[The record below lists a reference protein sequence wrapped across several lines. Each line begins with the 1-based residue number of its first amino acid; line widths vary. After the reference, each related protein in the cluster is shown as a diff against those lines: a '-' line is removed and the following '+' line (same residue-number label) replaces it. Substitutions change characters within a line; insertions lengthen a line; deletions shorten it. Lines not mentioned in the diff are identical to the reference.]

1 MKLLLILILLT
12 LNILA
17 KELIFPIDKEIIYNK
32 EKAKLGKKLFHENKL
47 SKDNTISC
55 ASCHIIADGGDD
67 NRQFAVGVGN
77 KTGNMNSP
85 TVLNS
90 KYNLA
95 QFWDGRAKDLKE
107 QASGPIHN
115 PIEMATNIEDVVK
128 KLKKDKEYPALFQ
141 AIYKDGITKNNVI
154 DAIVEFEN
162 ALITPNSRFDK
173 FLLGEKDIL
182 TQEEKDGFK
191 LFKDIGCISCHNGVN
206 IGGNLYQKMGIIK
219 RYKSKVHNLGRYE
232 VTKDEEDKYFYKVP
246 TLRNIEL
253 TAPYLHDGSRVSL
266 KEAVKIMA
274 EYQVGIILEESEVEK
289 LVKFLKTLSGE
300 QPKVMD

>member
-1 MKLLLILILLT
+1 MKLLLLLILLF
-12 LNILA
+12 LNMCA
-17 KELIFPIDKEIIYNK
+17 KELILPIDKEVIYNK
-32 EKAKLGKKLFHENKL
+32 QKAKLGKKLFHEKRL

-67 NRQFAVGVGN
+67 NRQFPLGVGN

-90 KYNLA
+90 KYNFE

-115 PIEMATNIEDVVK
+115 PVEMDTNFEDVIK
-128 KLKKDKEYPALFQ
+128 KLKKDSEYPKLFKK
-141 AIYKDGITKNNVI
+141 IYADGMTKINLI

-162 ALITPNSRFDK
+162 ALITPNSRFDR
-173 FLLGEKDIL
+173 FLLGEKEIL
-182 TQEEKDGFK
+182 TQDEKDGFK

-232 VTKDEEDKYFYKVP
+232 VTQDEEDKYFYKVP

-253 TAPYLHDGSRVSL
+253 TAPYLHDGSRDSL
-266 KEAVKIMA
+266 KNAVKIMA
-274 EYQVGIILEESEVEK
+274 EYQVGILLEESEVDK